1 MTEAAGGGAASA
13 TEAAR
18 PTDGGTAFSAAAL
31 LTAVSELNQA
41 ILDEFAD
48 TPERLSA
55 YQLGLALSDLTWLPR
70 KPEPGTQGPVASR
83 PSALISLFSRSQLA
97 ATKTLLSGAGWQLP
111 TSAAATVSQSLDN
124 WADWLD
130 VNASSFTESGA
141 DAWSAKADVVLDA
154 LRVQGWVWY
163 SVLIADPD
171 VAATPSM
178 GAWIQAASSIAR
190 ATAKISGAVLRRFWP
205 LVLLGLAVLGG
216 LLALV
221 IVNLSGA
228 SQVWASLATVAA
240 VISASGVGIGS
251 GVSSAFDGLGYEI
264 WGAAKA
270 DASAWNITWLP
281 AMTST
286 AVQRAR
292 LDSRGV
298 AAPRI
303 RKNLDNS

>member
-1 MTEAAGGGAASA
+1 MAAESTSVADAAAAAAADAADAEAAAVGGAATRGRGS
-13 TEAAR
+13 
-18 PTDGGTAFSAAAL
+18 
-31 LTAVSELNQA
+31 QA
-41 ILDEFAD
+41 GRRRDRVLRRRSPHRGLGAEPGDPRRVRGH
-48 TPERLSA
+48 PERLSA

-70 KPEPGTQGPVASR
+70 KPEPGTQGSAASR
-83 PSALISLFSRSQLA
+83 PSALISLFSRPQLA
-97 ATKTLLSGAGWQLP
+97 ATKTLLSGAGSQLP

-171 VAATPSM
+171 VAAAPSM

-264 WGAAKA
+264 WGAAKP
-270 DASAWNITWLP
+270 TRRP
-281 AMTST
+281 GTSPGC
-286 AVQRAR
+286 RR
-292 LDSRGV
+292 
-298 AAPRI
+298 
-303 RKNLDNS
+303 